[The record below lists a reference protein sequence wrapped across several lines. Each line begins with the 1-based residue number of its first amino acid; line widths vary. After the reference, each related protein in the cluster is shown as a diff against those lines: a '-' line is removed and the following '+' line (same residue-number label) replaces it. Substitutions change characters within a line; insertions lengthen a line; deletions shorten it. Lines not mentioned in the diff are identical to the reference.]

1 MEKNRVGMK
10 DILMALRKL
19 PKTVAI
25 IRRVSKKLF
34 FFTIVFSVITG
45 IFPVITLNLIS
56 RVD

>member
-45 IFPVITLNLIS
+45 IFPVITLILS
-56 RVD
+56 QG